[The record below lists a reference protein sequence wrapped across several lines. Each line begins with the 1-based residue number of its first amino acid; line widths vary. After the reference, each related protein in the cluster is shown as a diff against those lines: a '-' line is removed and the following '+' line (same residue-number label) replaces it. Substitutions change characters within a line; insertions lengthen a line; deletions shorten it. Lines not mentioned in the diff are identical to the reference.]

1 MRIRVVTA
9 LLLLLCVACAA
20 RRDRGIRSLDSSAKR
35 RSKRL
40 TRGLQH
46 SLDGA
51 KGLLRE
57 AKVILSSDFESAF
70 LKATRPDDRPAK
82 QKHVNALISLV
93 EEFPSFST
101 PTFDPW
107 RPFLH
112 KLWSRCVERDPR
124 TSLKAAYLLHR
135 LGTHKSV
142 DRSACLR
149 TLKCMEKEESKR
161 SKLLYFDLPALSKR
175 RVASSSVDDPLI
187 TFLNAYSSFAFLRFR
202 HFDARLS
209 ELERVS
215 AGGAA
220 GAISTLKR
228 AQRCLVKAL
237 ECRVDKGQN
246 ECELTASCLELL
258 HDEVAELWP
267 LFVSKVALMLEGA
280 SQTDEELLQLGDW
293 LCDAI
298 DEQRAFSAA
307 AASALRRLGVRIR
320 KPRERAQSPVSEDAL
335 RALIAKGKSG
345 VQGRAS

>member
-1 MRIRVVTA
+1 MRTGW
-9 LLLLLCVACAA
+9 LLLLFVACAA
-20 RRDRGIRSLDSSAKR
+20 RRDRAIRSLDSSAKR

-70 LKATRPDDRPAK
+70 LKATRPDDHPAK

-175 RVASSSVDDPLI
+175 RVASSSVDEPLI
-187 TFLNAYSSFAFLRFR
+187 TFLNAYSSFAYLRFR
-202 HFDARLS
+202 HFDARFS

-220 GAISTLKR
+220 GAINTLKR

-237 ECRVDKGQN
+237 ECRVDKGRNN

-280 SQTDEELLQLGDW
+280 SQTDEELLQLGEW

-307 AASALRRLGVRIR
+307 AATALRRFNIR
-320 KPRERAQSPVSEDAL
+320 KPRERAPSPVSEDAL
-335 RALIAKGKSG
+335 RALIAKGKS
-345 VQGRAS
+345 VTSQGT

>member
-1 MRIRVVTA
+1 M
-9 LLLLLCVACAA
+9 
-20 RRDRGIRSLDSSAKR
+20 
-35 RSKRL
+35 
-40 TRGLQH
+40 
-46 SLDGA
+46 
-51 KGLLRE
+51 
-57 AKVILSSDFESAF
+57 ILSSDFDTAF
-70 LKATRPDDRPAK
+70 LKATRPDDRPRKAK
-82 QKHVNALISLV
+82 ARERVDQPGGGVS
-93 EEFPSFST
+93 EFST

-267 LFVSKVALMLEGA
+267 LFVSKRRPHARGRIADRWKSSFSSVIGCATRSTSSGP
-280 SQTDEELLQLGDW
+280 SLLP
-293 LCDAI
+293 
-298 DEQRAFSAA
+298 RH
-307 AASALRRLGVRIR
+307 RR
-320 KPRERAQSPVSEDAL
+320 
-335 RALIAKGKSG
+335 
-345 VQGRAS
+345 